1 MTFTTRITCVLTVL
15 LAAAYA
21 PAPTHAQDAIVYPRV
36 RVDLTAAAPQSTLPF
51 SEPFFMTSKAPEGLR
66 EVQGW
71 YRVSSG
77 RRGPKNGAVECTP
90 REGRALAENK
100 QRTLP
105 SGYDSLAWRAMVYL
119 KPDSVYLPVRPL
131 RGGRSYDFCFHNYVT
146 PPTDTLTAFRARA
159 RRAIDAAVRAANVTD
174 LQPAALAEL
183 RDSIRS
189 AITAPTGTELVWV
202 TGGLLDPGGTNDA
215 ILRELLLLQDPLD
228 HRENAIAVYRAA
240 SASTARALQGL
251 SAATAGLRFS
261 EKLDD
266 PHRPPGVS
274 DAEMA
279 VLRGAVLLLAR
290 PPAGYLDLVANGTV
304 PLNGLTVRPSR
315 QMDVGTVWKQEETV
329 GQLERLTQTQ
339 QTLARLRMLLVH
351 LGSRPAELRA
361 MRLTPNDLDQLL
373 VRTEAVSSEIVGVSA
388 ALLRLN
394 DALALRETRLDEAV
408 KNVGLVARESSR
420 IVGSSIQTSIETR
433 ARQFVTVDL
442 GVLYAPGLDEAEP
455 YTGLSFTFHPVNKR
469 IPQTLRTPLLDR
481 LSLVVGLTTGSV
493 SKEEEY
499 DDLVADR
506 AGVAGVG
513 VRFFDFLRATAG
525 GLVVRDL
532 GGSALDPDRDVR
544 VTPFYALSFDI
555 DVQRVLGSI
564 GKLW

>member
-1 MTFTTRITCVLTVL
+1 MTFTTRIACVLTVVL
-15 LAAAYA
+15 GAALASA
-21 PAPTHAQDAIVYPRV
+21 PACAQDAIIYPRV

-51 SEPFFMTSKAPEGLR
+51 REPFFMTSKVPEGLR

-71 YRVSSG
+71 YRVSPG
-77 RRGPKNGAVECTP
+77 RRGAKDGAMECTP
-90 REGRALAENK
+90 QAGRALAENK

-105 SGYDSLAWRAMVYL
+105 AGYDPLAWRAMVYL
-119 KPDSVYLPVRPL
+119 KPDSVYLPVKQL
-131 RGGRSYDFCFHNYVT
+131 TGGRSYDFCFHSYVT
-146 PPTDTLTAFRARA
+146 PPTDTLTGFRARA
-159 RRAIDAAVRAANVTD
+159 RRAIDAAVRSANVTD
-174 LQPAALAEL
+174 LQPADLAEL
-183 RDSIRS
+183 RDSIRA
-189 AITAPTGTELVWV
+189 AITAPAGTELVWV
-202 TGGLLDPGGTNDA
+202 TGGLLDPAGTNDA
-215 ILRELLLLQDPLD
+215 ILRELLRLQDPLD
-228 HRENAIAVYRAA
+228 HRENAINTYRSA
-240 SASTARALQGL
+240 SGSTARALQEL
-251 SAATAGLRFS
+251 SAATVGVRFS

-266 PHRPPGVS
+266 RHRPPGVS

-279 VLRGAVLLLAR
+279 VLRGTVLLLGR

-304 PLNGLTVRPSR
+304 PLNGLAVRPSR
-315 QMDVGTVWKQEETV
+315 QMDIGTVWKQEETA

-351 LGSRPAELRA
+351 LGTRPAELTA
-361 MRLTPNDLDQLL
+361 MGLTPNDLDQLV
-373 VRTEAVSSEIVGVSA
+373 VRAEAVSSEMLAVSA
-388 ALLRLN
+388 ALLGLN
-394 DALALRETRLDEAV
+394 DALALRETRLDETV

-481 LSLVVGLTTGSV
+481 LSMVVGLTTGSV
-493 SKEEEY
+493 SEEEEY
-499 DDLVADR
+499 DDFVANR

-513 VRFFDFLRATAG
+513 IRFFDFLRATAG
-525 GLVVRDL
+525 GLVLRDL
-532 GGSALDPDRDVR
+532 GGSALEPDRDIR